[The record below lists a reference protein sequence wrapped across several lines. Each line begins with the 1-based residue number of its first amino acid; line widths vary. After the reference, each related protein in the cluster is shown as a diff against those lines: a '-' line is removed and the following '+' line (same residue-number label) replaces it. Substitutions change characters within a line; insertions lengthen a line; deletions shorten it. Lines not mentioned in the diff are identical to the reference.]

1 MTLCGREASPM
12 GLDADVEVLG
22 RDRERL
28 CGSCWR
34 IVEGWLEPPGVADGE
49 DAVVAWLVETVLTG
63 GSAMIEDVPV
73 GRVRAIRQRV
83 RREVKAAIGGTVT
96 TALVSPTT
104 IWVYSP
110 LVIDAQTEEQQH
122 RDLRDAMLRLL
133 AGHGGGRVAPPEWQQ
148 SWWQVI
154 ASRT

>member
-1 MTLCGREASPM
+1 
-12 GLDADVEVLG
+12 
-22 RDRERL
+22 
-28 CGSCWR
+28 
-34 IVEGWLEPPGVADGE
+34 
-49 DAVVAWLVETVLTG
+49 
-63 GSAMIEDVPV
+63 MIEDVPV

-83 RREVKAAIGGTVT
+83 RREVKAAIRGTVT

-110 LVIDAQTEEQQH
+110 LVINAQSDEQQH
-122 RDLRDAMLRLL
+122 RDLRDAMLRVQG
-133 AGHGGGRVAPPEWQQ
+133 GHDGGRVASPEWRQ